1 MKISILLPFLAQAQ
15 DKWTCKDLL
24 PDNGCAKVDS
34 KLCNNSYWA
43 NYQEKFEISE
53 CNGNIFGLGN
63 LVFSK
68 LAKVS

>member
-43 NYQEKFEISE
+43 NYQEKFGISA

-63 LVFSK
+63 
-68 LAKVS
+68 